1 MQIMRFLW
9 PIQMLEQMIMPLFQ
23 TKYYKHTLRIF
34 SLQEWKSP
42 LFCVMLHPWVSGKW
56 CSVQNGCYDSETCS
70 HSPRS
75 HFRTTRGPFPEP
87 LPQGWEGDRFPP
99 TKKNKAIIHSRQK
112 SWSTFLSFPFPKFP
126 KNKVAFPRPHQSGD
140 KTRMT
145 ARVTFPPSLK
155 KIICCPHQLWHP
167 GGSDYTFYRVSS
179 NNNCSGWT

>member
-1 MQIMRFLW
+1 
-9 PIQMLEQMIMPLFQ
+9 MLEQMIMPLFQ
-23 TKYYKHTLRIF
+23 TKYYKHILRIF

-99 TKKNKAIIHSRQK
+99 TKKNKAIIHSLQK